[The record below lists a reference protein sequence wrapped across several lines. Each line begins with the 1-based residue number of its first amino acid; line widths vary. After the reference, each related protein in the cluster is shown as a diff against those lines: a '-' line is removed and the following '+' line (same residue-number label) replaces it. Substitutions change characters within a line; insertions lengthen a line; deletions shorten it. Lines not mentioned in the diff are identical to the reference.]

1 MPLSYNYIKY
11 GNKHTIYY
19 PIWYNDRVTVRQLFV
34 SGYSV
39 VWEVVH
45 GCLTRVCNQPIE
57 AGSYLI
63 PTVRGR
69 KFDNPEVRNPEV
81 LGRESNFRV
90 VELQSVED
98 RKFDKK

>member
-45 GCLTRVCNQPIE
+45 GCLTRVCNQPIGNWKLLDTNGTWAE
-57 AGSYLI
+57 
-63 PTVRGR
+63 VRL
-69 KFDNPEVRNPEV
+69 PEVRNPEV